1 MLMRSPNNRWLRC
14 IRLMLKPHALLG
26 WDPSSSTFQIL
37 RASAS
42 SCPPTPVCASNPLLF
57 IGFPLCH
64 PCFLFLK
71 ESLNLCEVFFMLIT
85 ISLLLAFLWI
95 FHILIWILDEKIMS
109 FFLYLALHIHALLF
123 FPLFSLFFFYF
134 WKPPPTL
141 YPSPLITKFKPMTFH
156 S

>member
-1 MLMRSPNNRWLRC
+1 MSNGF
-14 IRLMLKPHALLG
+14 I
-26 WDPSSSTFQIL
+26 
-37 RASAS
+37 AS
-42 SCPPTPVCASNPLLF
+42 SWRWSFTLFLVEIPFLSPFKSIELLHLLLLSPRCASNPLLF

-71 ESLNLCEVFFMLIT
+71 ESLNLGEVFFMLIT

-123 FPLFSLFFFYF
+123 FPLFSLFFFLLLKTASNFISFTIDY
-134 WKPPPTL
+134 K
-141 YPSPLITKFKPMTFH
+141 I
-156 S
+156 